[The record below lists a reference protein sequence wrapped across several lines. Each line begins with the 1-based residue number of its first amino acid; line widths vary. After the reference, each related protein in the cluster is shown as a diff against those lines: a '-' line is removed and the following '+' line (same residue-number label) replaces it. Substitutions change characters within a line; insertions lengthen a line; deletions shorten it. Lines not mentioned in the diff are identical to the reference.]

1 MTIVHNGIIEN
12 YKELKEYLSA
22 KGVTFASDTDTE
34 VVARLLD
41 YNYNGSPIETISNTI
56 RDLEG
61 SYALGII
68 FADHPDVVYATRKES
83 PLIVGLGKE
92 ESFIASDVP
101 AILRYTRD
109 YYLLEQEEIAVLDHS
124 GVKVYDAYGV
134 EVQKER
140 KTADWDMDAA
150 EKGGYAHFMLKEIH
164 EQPTAIKTTITPRI
178 RNGLPNLEECNITP
192 EALKQYH
199 RIFVVACGT
208 AMHAGVVGQ

>member
-1 MTIVHNGIIEN
+1 M
-12 YKELKEYLSA
+12 
-22 KGVTFASDTDTE
+22 
-34 VVARLLD
+34 
-41 YNYNGSPIETISNTI
+41 
-56 RDLEG
+56 EG

-134 EVQKER
+134 EVQKKM
-140 KTADWDMDAA
+140 KTAD
-150 EKGGYAHFMLKEIH
+150 
-164 EQPTAIKTTITPRI
+164 
-178 RNGLPNLEECNITP
+178 
-192 EALKQYH
+192 
-199 RIFVVACGT
+199 
-208 AMHAGVVGQ
+208 

>member
-1 MTIVHNGIIEN
+1 MQ
-12 YKELKEYLSA
+12 
-22 KGVTFASDTDTE
+22 
-34 VVARLLD
+34 
-41 YNYNGSPIETISNTI
+41 
-56 RDLEG
+56 
-61 SYALGII
+61 
-68 FADHPDVVYATRKES
+68 VVYATRKES

-178 RNGLPNLEECNITP
+178 RNGLPNTLQVKHCHMLCNHWTEKGCINFLFPVPAQFHPADYPKPTV
-192 EALKQYH
+192 LSYN
-199 RIFVVACGT
+199 
-208 AMHAGVVGQ
+208 

>member
-1 MTIVHNGIIEN
+1 M
-12 YKELKEYLSA
+12 
-22 KGVTFASDTDTE
+22 
-34 VVARLLD
+34 
-41 YNYNGSPIETISNTI
+41 
-56 RDLEG
+56 EG

-83 PLIVGLGKE
+83 PLIICLGKE
-92 ESFIASDVP
+92 ESFIASAVP

-134 EVQKER
+134 GVQKER

-178 RNGLPNLEECNITP
+178 RNGLPN
-192 EALKQYH
+192 
-199 RIFVVACGT
+199 
-208 AMHAGVVGQ
+208 